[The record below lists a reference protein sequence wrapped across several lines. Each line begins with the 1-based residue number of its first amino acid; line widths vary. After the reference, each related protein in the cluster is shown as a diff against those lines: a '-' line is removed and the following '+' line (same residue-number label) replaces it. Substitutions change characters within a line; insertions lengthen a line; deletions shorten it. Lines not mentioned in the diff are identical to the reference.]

1 MVKKIKLDYS
11 PEYDF
16 LVIAIVSFEKDYKLV
31 WDINNSLAFDFARTD
46 DYLAYHKK
54 RKLDQEFSSFIFSDE
69 KEYIDYR
76 IITNKS
82 DQGYLLEELKN
93 IDYIVL
99 IKGDFEESYDRKF
112 LSKLQNL
119 KSVQS
124 AFLLD
129 LNKLKAKERLIEG

>member
-16 LVIAIVSFEKDYKLV
+16 IVIAIVSFEKDYKIV
-31 WDINNSLAFDFARTD
+31 WDINNSLGYDFARSD

-54 RKLDQEFSSFIFSDE
+54 RKMDQEFSTFIFHDE
-69 KEYIDYR
+69 KDYIDFR

-82 DQGYLLEELKN
+82 DQGYLLEEIKN
-93 IDYIVL
+93 IDYIIL
-99 IKGDFEESYDRKF
+99 IKGDFEESYDKKV
-112 LSKLQNL
+112 LAQLQNL

-129 LNKLKAKERLIEG
+129 LSKLKGKERLIEG